1 MTTWGS
7 KYRSLTNDSDPWGS
21 HCHGTGAVGPLAS
34 LGSLIL
40 SNPAKHLFLSWC
52 QCHHQNT
59 GNVLVNPHALLLYFP
74 WCTWHFLSP
83 LREGQKVSNS
93 QQEESLGSSSGL
105 AGPTLL
111 MGPPRN
117 HTPGCQLPP
126 AACLLRPGLGQGRRE
141 GAHQWKQE
149 VTCLMAAI
157 ALCLGF
163 QIRKQCQRFPPPI
176 SNSTSRNTTS
186 SGWTAVARK
195 MGDSDPAQTSFFLPP
210 RPAMGLNL
218 WLQELFAPMAPLSAP
233 FHSCSPAFISD
244 VLVCV

>member
-1 MTTWGS
+1 M
-7 KYRSLTNDSDPWGS
+7 
-21 HCHGTGAVGPLAS
+21 AS

-195 MGDSDPAQTSFFLPP
+195 MGDSDPADLFLS
-210 RPAMGLNL
+210 ASAASNGA
-218 WLQELFAPMAPLSAP
+218 EPMAAGAVCPHGTPVCSLSQLFSSFYFRCAGVCLAASATTT
-233 FHSCSPAFISD
+233 HFICLVFD
-244 VLVCV
+244 VLRL